1 MAIGELIQKLR
12 EDKGWTLDEL
22 VKHSGV
28 CRSTL
33 QRVEYHGRS
42 TLTVNT
48 IRKLAKAL
56 GVEPGVIFR
65 ELD

>member
-1 MAIGELIQKLR
+1 MAIGQLIQKLR
-12 EDKGWTLDEL
+12 EEKGWTLDEL

-42 TLTVNT
+42 TLTVRT
-48 IRKLAKAL
+48 IKKLSNAL
-56 GVEPGVIFR
+56 GVSPEVIFR